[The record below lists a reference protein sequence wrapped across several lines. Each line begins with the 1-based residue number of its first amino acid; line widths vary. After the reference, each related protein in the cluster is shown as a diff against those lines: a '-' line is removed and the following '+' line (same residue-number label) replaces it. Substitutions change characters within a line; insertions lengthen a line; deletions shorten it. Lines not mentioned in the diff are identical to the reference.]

1 MKRDVAII
9 PLNKGEELVI
19 AADNSGSIGMR
30 EQDDVKVPYDIVA
43 YYNFRVA
50 WMECVA
56 AGAAPFS
63 IVIHNFSG
71 DEAWEQFIKGI
82 HRGMN
87 ELDIENLEITGSTE
101 TNFTLVQSA
110 IGMAV
115 IGKRKKAEAEC
126 LDYDKDKMNVGVI
139 GEPLV
144 GNEVIE
150 NEANIVPLDLFQ
162 WFAEQKGVL
171 ALVPVG
177 SKGILYELE
186 QLFAGQSLEFT
197 TSLDIKK
204 TSGPATCFIIAYKD
218 IASKRIKEKA
228 ANLFH
233 EVIINNSPFAE

>member
-1 MKRDVAII
+1 MKRDVAIV
-9 PLNKGEELVI
+9 PLNEEEELVI

-30 EQDDVKVPYDIVA
+30 EQDDVQVPYDVVA

-56 AGAAPFS
+56 AGAEPFS

-71 DEAWEQFIKGI
+71 DGAWEQLIKGI

-87 ELDIENLEITGSTE
+87 ELDIDNLEITGSTE

-115 IGKRKKAEAEC
+115 IGRRKKERPR
-126 LDYDKDKMNVGVI
+126 YDEQEKVKIAVI

-150 NEANIVPLDLFQ
+150 NEANVAPLDLFK
-162 WFAEQKGVL
+162 WFAEQKNVL
-171 ALVPVG
+171 TLIPVG

-186 QLFAGQSLEFT
+186 QLFAGKSLEFT
-197 TSLDIKK
+197 TDLDLKK
-204 TSGPATCFIIAYKD
+204 TSGPATCFIVAYKETV
-218 IASKRIKEKA
+218 SKTVKEKA

-233 EVIINNSPFAE
+233 EVIINLTFAE